1 MKLFSSKGKFNVYLV
16 FLLLAISTSIVG
28 KLTSVYDK
36 DILFKLTPVNQPD
49 DKFIF
54 NQSHDSVLLKIR
66 GYGFNLAKYYFNTP
80 ELNISVKKL
89 KETKN
94 TFLWNQQD
102 NFIQTKFD
110 FDSSVELL
118 TISEDSIYFF
128 FDQYISLKKPVKLN
142 LDINY
147 NDGYENFKKPT
158 IKPDSIQVTGPKDLL
173 FNLKYI
179 ETDSVKFND
188 INSDISARIS
198 LKNPDL
204 KNMSLSLDKIEYTM
218 EVDKYTEEII
228 KVPVNILSNNK
239 IIRYNYYPKELSI
252 RYIISID
259 DYVKLNPMDFRIDCK
274 YDHSKFN
281 NFLIPEI
288 TKKPDFIKN
297 TRLSKSQIQ
306 LIILE

>member
-128 FDQYISLKKPVKLN
+128 FDQYISVKKPVKLN

-147 NDGYENFKKPT
+147 DEGYENFKEPT
-158 IKPDSIQVTGPKDLL
+158 IKPDSILVTGPKDLV
-173 FNLKYI
+173 FDLKYI
-179 ETDSVKFND
+179 ETDSIEFNN
-188 INSDISARIS
+188 INSDILSRIS

-204 KNMSLSLDKIEYTM
+204 KNMSLSSNKIVYKL

-228 KVPVNILSNNK
+228 KVPVNVLSNNN
-239 IIRYNYYPKELSI
+239 IRFNYYPKELSI
-252 RYIISID
+252 RYIISIN
-259 DYVKLNPMDFRIDCK
+259 DYIKLNPMDFRVDCK
-274 YDHSKFN
+274 YDETKSN

-288 TKKPDFIKN
+288 TKKPGFVKN

>member
-36 DILFKLTPVNQPD
+36 DILFKLIPVNQPD

-66 GYGFNLAKYYFNTP
+66 GYGFNLVKYYFNTP

-128 FDQYISLKKPVKLN
+128 FDQYISVKKAIKLN

-147 NDGYENFKKPT
+147 DEGYENFKEPN
-158 IKPDSIQVTGPKDLL
+158 IKPDSILVTGPKDLV
-173 FNLKYI
+173 FDLKYI
-179 ETDSVKFND
+179 ETDSIEFNN
-188 INSDISARIS
+188 INSDILSRIS

-204 KNMSLSLDKIEYTM
+204 KNMSLSSNKIEYTL

-228 KVPVNILSNNK
+228 KVPVNVLSNNN
-239 IIRYNYYPKELSI
+239 IRFNYYPKELSI
-252 RYIISID
+252 RYIISIN
-259 DYVKLNPMDFRIDCK
+259 DYIKLNPMDFRVDCK
-274 YDHSKFN
+274 YDETKST

-288 TKKPDFIKN
+288 TKKPFFVKN

>member
-1 MKLFSSKGKFNVYLV
+1 MKLFSNKGKFNVYLV
-16 FLLLAISTSIVG
+16 FLVLAISTSIVG

-36 DILFKLTPVNQPD
+36 DILFKLTPVNQPN

-94 TFLWNQQD
+94 TFLWNQRD
-102 NFIQTKFD
+102 NFTQTKFD

-128 FDQYISLKKPVKLN
+128 FDQYISVKKPVKLS

-147 NDGYENFKKPT
+147 DEGYENFKEPT
-158 IKPDSIQVTGPKDLL
+158 IKPDSILVTGPKDLV
-173 FNLKYI
+173 FDLKYI
-179 ETDSVKFND
+179 ETDSIEFNN
-188 INSDISARIS
+188 INSDILSRIS

-204 KNMSLSLDKIEYTM
+204 KNMSLSSNKIEYTL

-228 KVPVNILSNNK
+228 KVPVNVLSNNN
-239 IIRYNYYPKELSI
+239 IRFNYYPKELSI
-252 RYIISID
+252 RYIISIN
-259 DYVKLNPMDFRIDCK
+259 DYIKLNPMDFRVDCK
-274 YDHSKFN
+274 YDETKST

-288 TKKPDFIKN
+288 TKKPFFVKN

>member
-1 MKLFSSKGKFNVYLV
+1 MKLFSNKGKFNVYLV
-16 FLLLAISTSIVG
+16 FLVLAISTSIVG

-94 TFLWNQQD
+94 TFLWNQRD
-102 NFIQTKFD
+102 NFTQTKFD

-128 FDQYISLKKPVKLN
+128 FDQYISVKKAIKLN

-147 NDGYENFKKPT
+147 DEGYENFKAPT
-158 IKPDSIQVTGPKDLL
+158 IKPDSILVTGPKDLVFDL
-173 FNLKYI
+173 EYI
-179 ETDSVKFND
+179 ETDSIEFNN
-188 INSDISARIS
+188 INSDIFSGIS

-204 KNMSLSLDKIEYTM
+204 KNMSLSSNKIEYTL

-228 KVPVNILSNNK
+228 KVPVNVLSNNN
-239 IIRYNYYPKELSI
+239 IRFNYYPKELSI
-252 RYIISID
+252 RYIISIN
-259 DYVKLNPMDFRIDCK
+259 DYIKLNPMDFRVDCK
-274 YDHSKFN
+274 YDETKST

-288 TKKPDFIKN
+288 TKKPVFVKN

>member
-1 MKLFSSKGKFNVYLV
+1 MKLFSNKGKFNVYLV
-16 FLLLAISTSIVG
+16 FLVLAISTSIVG
-28 KLTSVYDK
+28 KLTSIYDK
-36 DILFKLTPVNQPD
+36 DILFKLTPVNQPN

-94 TFLWNQQD
+94 TFLWNQRD
-102 NFIQTKFD
+102 NFTQTKFD

-128 FDQYISLKKPVKLN
+128 FDQYISVKKPVKLN

-147 NDGYENFKKPT
+147 DEGYENFKEPT
-158 IKPDSIQVTGPKDLL
+158 IKPDSVLVTGPKDLV
-173 FNLKYI
+173 FDLKYI
-179 ETDSVKFND
+179 ETDSIEFNN
-188 INSDISARIS
+188 INSDIFSRIS

-204 KNMSLSLDKIEYTM
+204 KNMSLSSNKIEYTL

-228 KVPVNILSNNK
+228 KVPVNVLSNNN
-239 IIRYNYYPKELSI
+239 IRFNYYPKELSI
-252 RYIISID
+252 RYIISIN
-259 DYVKLNPMDFRIDCK
+259 DYIKLNPMDFRVDCK
-274 YDHSKFN
+274 YDETKPT

-288 TKKPDFIKN
+288 TKKPVFVKN
-297 TRLSKSQIQ
+297 MRLSKSQI
-306 LIILE
+306 

>member
-1 MKLFSSKGKFNVYLV
+1 MKLFSSKGKFNVYLG
-16 FLLLAISTSIVG
+16 FLILAILTSIVV

-36 DILFKLTPVNQPD
+36 DILFKITPINQPD

-66 GYGFNLAKYYFNTP
+66 GYGFNLAKYYFNMP

-94 TFLWNQQD
+94 TFLWNQRD

-128 FDQYISLKKPVKLN
+128 FDQYVSQKKPVKLN
-142 LDINY
+142 LDVNFSE
-147 NDGYENFKKPT
+147 GYENFKKPT
-158 IKPDSIQVTGPKDLL
+158 IKPDSILVTGPKNLL
-173 FNLKYI
+173 FNLNYI
-179 ETDSVKFND
+179 ETDSVEFNN
-188 INSDISARIS
+188 INSDILTKIS
-198 LKNPDL
+198 LNNPDL
-204 KNMSLSLDKIEYTM
+204 KNMTLSVDRIEYTL

-228 KVPVNILSNNK
+228 KVPVNVLSNNK
-239 IIRYNYYPKELSI
+239 NIRFNFYPKELSI
-252 RYIISID
+252 RYIISIN
-259 DYVKLNPMDFRIDCK
+259 DYIKLNPMDFRVDCK
-274 YDHSKFN
+274 YDQSKFN

-288 TKKPDFIKN
+288 TKKPNFIKN
-297 TRLSKSQIQ
+297 ARLSESQIQ